1 VIAIAAIGCA
11 VLYAIF
17 LWWFSTGAILWLDR
31 RPRNTYALSL
41 VGGSMVGAAAIFGL
55 VHTMT
60 QTSPRA
66 AVIAF
71 TSALGVWGWH
81 ELSFL
86 TGFISG
92 PRKTSCPPGA
102 TGWRRF
108 VLASS
113 TLIYHEIALILTGGV
128 LWAILHTQPNKV
140 GLWTFG
146 VLLVSRLSSKFNL
159 FLGVPNF
166 STEFFPDHLRYLTSY
181 LRKGPI
187 NALFPVSIAAGCAL
201 AWAEAAPAL
210 RPDATPFEVVGYS
223 LVLAL
228 TALALI
234 EHAFMVL
241 PLHDA
246 ALWRWA
252 LPASAKNG
260 APCLIQRGVN
270 DHGL

>member
-1 VIAIAAIGCA
+1 MIIAAIGCA

-31 RPRNTYALSL
+31 RPSRTYALSMIGGSI
-41 VGGSMVGAAAIFGL
+41 VGGAAVFGL
-55 VHTMT
+55 IHSMS
-60 QTSPRA
+60 QTSSTA

-92 PRKTSCPPGA
+92 PRKTACPPGA

-108 VLASS
+108 KLAAS
-113 TLIYHEIALILTGGV
+113 TLIYHEVALVLTAAI
-128 LWAILHTQPNKV
+128 LWAILHAQPNKV
-140 GLWTFG
+140 GLWTFM
-146 VLLVSRLSSKFNL
+146 VLLVSRLSSKLNL

-166 STEFFPDHLRYLTSY
+166 STEFFPDHLRHLTSY
-181 LRKGPI
+181 LRRGRT
-187 NALFPVSIAAGCAL
+187 NMLFPVSILAGGAL
-201 AWAEAAPAL
+201 AWAEAGLAL
-210 RPDATPFEVVGYS
+210 RPDASQFDVVGYS
-223 LVLAL
+223 LVFAL
-228 TALALI
+228 TALAII

-241 PLHDA
+241 PFHDA

-252 LPASAKNG
+252 LPASAKTG
-260 APCLIQRGVN
+260 APCLLQRGVN
-270 DHGL
+270 EHGL